1 MNRCEDCIHFEMCNA
16 LEQNADIQTINPAMC
31 SFFKHKKSVVYLPC
45 KLGDTV
51 WIVRKSSAEPF
62 PAKFDYD
69 DIKGLG
75 KTVFMTKAEAMKRMG
90 RKR

>member
-1 MNRCEDCIHFEMCNA
+1 MNSREK
-16 LEQNADIQTINPAMC
+16 LINLINSVPRPD
-31 SFFKHKKSVVYLPC
+31 KKSKITAEQIADHLVANNVIVLPC

-62 PAKFDYD
+62 PARFDYD

-75 KTVFMTKAEAMKRMG
+75 KTVFMTRAEAMKRMG